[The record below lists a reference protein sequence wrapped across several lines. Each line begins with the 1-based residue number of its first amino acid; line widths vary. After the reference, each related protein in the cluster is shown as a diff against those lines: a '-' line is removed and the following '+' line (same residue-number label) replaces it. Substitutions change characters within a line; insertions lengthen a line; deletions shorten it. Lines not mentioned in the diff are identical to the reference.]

1 MAFTAWKRSMFGR
14 VDGVQSSLEHVKEKQ
29 TAVAHLRPLEE
40 GLGKILK
47 LIEASFDAKV

>member
-1 MAFTAWKRSMFGR
+1 MALPAWKRFKFSC
-14 VDGVQSSLEHVKEKQ
+14 VDGVQSSLESVKEKQ
-29 TAVAHLRPLEE
+29 TTVAHLGALEE